1 MLPRVIGMVHL
12 EALPGSPHFGQDL
25 KAVIARALADAERL
39 QAAHFDALMIEN
51 FGDVP
56 FFVDDVPKVTIAAM
70 TRVVSAISR
79 HVDFPFGVNVLR
91 NDALGALA
99 IAASFIRV
107 NVLSGLMYTDQGPI
121 VGRAAEV
128 LRARQELAPG
138 VAIMADVFVKHA
150 SAPPGS
156 TIARAAAD
164 LVERGGADAVIVSGV
179 GTGRP
184 PAMGDLKIVRQAR
197 RGEVPLLVG
206 SGADSSNVLN
216 LLAHADG
223 VIAGTPLKVGAV
235 ASGPVDPEQGAL
247 FVAAA
252 REALG

>member
-25 KAVIARALADAERL
+25 KAVIARALADVERL

-56 FFVDDVPKVTIAAM
+56 FFVDDVPKVPIAAM

-223 VIAGTPLKVGAV
+223 VIAGTSLKVGAV

-252 REALG
+252 REARG